1 MDAQRHLARLRG
13 LVDAHRGRDARRA
26 RALAERL
33 DAWLA
38 GAGVGAGG
46 GAGPGAGDDDE
57 AGAEIVLR
65 PWELRL
71 PRLVVLAAAESRG
84 LVPVGGRS
92 ALVERGPWLEPMRFT
107 RGELVGSGERGGS

>member
-1 MDAQRHLARLRG
+1 MDVQRHLARVRG
-13 LVDAHRGRDARRA
+13 LVDAYRSRDARRA

-38 GAGVGAGG
+38 GAGAGAGG
-46 GAGPGAGDDDE
+46 RAGSGAGDDDE
-57 AGAEIVLR
+57 ASAEIVLR

-107 RGELVGSGERGGS
+107 RGGS

>member
-65 PWELRL
+65 PWEL
-71 PRLVVLAAAESRG
+71 
-84 LVPVGGRS
+84 
-92 ALVERGPWLEPMRFT
+92 
-107 RGELVGSGERGGS
+107 